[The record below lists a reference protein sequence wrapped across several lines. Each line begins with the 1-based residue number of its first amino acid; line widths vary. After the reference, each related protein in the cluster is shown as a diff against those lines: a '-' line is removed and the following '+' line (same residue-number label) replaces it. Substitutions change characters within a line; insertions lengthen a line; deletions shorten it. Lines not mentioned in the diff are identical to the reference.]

1 MNLLSGKTAIITG
14 ASRGIGAATAKLF
27 AANGAGL
34 ILLSRD
40 TGRLENLKKTLE
52 PEFGVNVDYF
62 EIDIM
67 LDESIKA
74 TFKKIRALGKKID
87 ILVNN
92 AGIMEDA
99 VLQMVKPELVDR
111 IYQTN
116 VFGLFKVSQ
125 YAMKLMIRNRHGSI
139 INLTSII
146 GTNGN
151 KGQTIY
157 GSSKSAVI
165 GFTKSLSKELASLNI
180 RVNAVAPGFID
191 TDMTAGME
199 PEFYEKN
206 MASIGM
212 GRIGQPEDVAK
223 VNLFL
228 ASDLAEYV
236 TGQVIGVDGGMVI

>member
-1 MNLLSGKTAIITG
+1 MINLSGKTAIITG
-14 ASRGIGAATAKLF
+14 ASRGIGKATAELF
-27 AANGAGL
+27 AENGANL
-34 ILLSRD
+34 VLLSRD
-40 TGRLENLKKTLE
+40 TDKLNKIKDSLVST
-52 PEFGVNVDYF
+52 FNINVDYF
-62 EIDIM
+62 GMDIM
-67 LDESIKA
+67 DEVSVKEA
-74 TFKKIRALGKKID
+74 FKDIRSLKKNIE

-99 VLQMVKPELVDR
+99 VLQMVKPDLIER

-125 YAMKLMIRNRHGSI
+125 QAIKLMIRNRKGSI

-146 GTNGN
+146 GTHGN

-157 GSSKSAVI
+157 GSSKTAVI
-165 GFTKSLSKELASLNI
+165 GFTKSLSKEMASLGI

-191 TDMTAGME
+191 TDMTAGMD
-199 PEFYEKN
+199 PEFYKKN
-206 MASIGM
+206 IESIGM

-228 ASDLAEYV
+228 ASDLSKYV
-236 TGQVIGVDGGMVI
+236 TGQIIGVDGGMII